1 MTRQQQLI
9 IDVVTELCDHPDAAE
24 VYINAKK
31 RMPQIGSS
39 TVYRNLAMLS
49 QQGLL
54 RRIPIAGEADRFDAV
69 LFEHEHVICRYCGKV
84 RDIDITAETDTI
96 KNKAGGN
103 ELSVEMILRE
113 TCSACV
119 KTATDSGVV
128 NDHD

>member
-1 MTRQQQLI
+1 MTRQQQVI

-54 RRIPIAGEADRFDAV
+54 RRIPVAGEADRFDAI
-69 LFEHEHVICRYCGKV
+69 LAMHEHVICRFCGKV
-84 RDIDITAETDTI
+84 RDIDVTSETDAI
-96 KNKAGGN
+96 KNKAGGTD
-103 ELSVEMILRE
+103 LSIEMILRE
-113 TCSACV
+113 TCPDCIKS
-119 KTATDSGVV
+119 TIENGTSI
-128 NDHD
+128 DHD